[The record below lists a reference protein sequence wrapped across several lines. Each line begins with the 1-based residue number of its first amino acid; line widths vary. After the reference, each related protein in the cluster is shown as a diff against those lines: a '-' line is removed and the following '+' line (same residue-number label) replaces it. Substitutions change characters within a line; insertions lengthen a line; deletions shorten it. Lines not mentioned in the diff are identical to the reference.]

1 MYAEVGVGFPENV
14 IANDEKVVLHI
25 HPHWKVLFL
34 PVLALIVTVAAVAFL
49 AVITPWQWAQL
60 ALLGVGLVVI
70 GIFTIWPLIK
80 WGTTHIVFT
89 THRVILRT
97 GVFSRTG
104 RDIPHNRINDVSFN
118 QTLFERMLRCGTLT
132 VASAS
137 EKGEA
142 VLNDIPK
149 VERAQGILYQLVEDI
164 NDARI
169 DRTPDPGF

>member
-1 MYAEVGVGFPENV
+1 MGFPENV
-14 IANDEKVVLHI
+14 IANDERVVLHI
-25 HPHWKVLFL
+25 HPHWKVLVF
-34 PVLALIVTVAAVAFL
+34 PVLVLGAVVAAVGFLALIV
-49 AVITPWQWAQL
+49 PWQWAQL
-60 ALLGVGLVVI
+60 ALVVVGLLAI
-70 GIFTIWPLIK
+70 AAFTLWPFVK
-80 WGTTHIVFT
+80 WATTHIVFT

-104 RDIPHNRINDVSFN
+104 RDIPHNRINDVSFS

-142 VLNDIPK
+142 VLSDIPK

-164 NDARI
+164 NDR
-169 DRTPDPGF
+169 RLGQEPDPGF